1 MLLRVLLI
9 TVLIYLC
16 QCRPLDSDADA
27 KIVKYENDVRP
38 DGYKFE
44 YQDSNGLTRQ
54 ESGGFKTVNNE
65 KIWVVS
71 GAYSYI
77 DPLGHLQHVEY
88 IADEKGYRM
97 KKFSKGTVKPI
108 PEFHS
113 FISSAAIASL
123 NGGGLGK

>member
-44 YQDSNGLTRQ
+44 STTSFGMPGTESWDMNEDHGKVHYFNQGLIAT
-54 ESGGFKTVNNE
+54 ESLV
-65 KIWVVS
+65 
-71 GAYSYI
+71 
-77 DPLGHLQHVEY
+77 
-88 IADEKGYRM
+88 
-97 KKFSKGTVKPI
+97 GT
-108 PEFHS
+108 
-113 FISSAAIASL
+113 
-123 NGGGLGK
+123 GLG

>member
-44 YQDSNGLTRQ
+44 YETDNGIRHKEEGTLKKVGEVVTFSVNGTYITVYPDQDLILKVTY
-54 ESGGFKTVNNE
+54 V
-65 KIWVVS
+65 
-71 GAYSYI
+71 
-77 DPLGHLQHVEY
+77 
-88 IADEKGYRM
+88 ADENGYR
-97 KKFSKGTVKPI
+97 PI
-108 PEFHS
+108 VS
-113 FISSAAIASL
+113 FGDIKTTNRINSALIATL
-123 NGGGLGK
+123 QGGLR